1 MSTAT
6 ETVSQLDVNCERN
19 SEISRNVQELVF
31 FQKNGFSEK
40 ILNFSKIAD
49 GNKFAVQFE
58 GISEVS
64 QNVQILEFGSI
75 KEYFG
80 FSRKTEVF

>member
-19 SEISRNVQELVF
+19 SEISQNVQKLGFLQKRWVF
-31 FQKNGFSEK
+31 RK
-40 ILNFSKIAD
+40 ILKFSKIAD

-58 GISEVS
+58 GISKVS
-64 QNVQILEFGSI
+64 GNVQILGFRII
-75 KEYFG
+75 KEYFA